1 MLHIL
6 PSNITRR
13 MYNIKP
19 CTADDM
25 MNDLTHTKTWTLCTG
40 WRVGDTLYLN
50 DSMSENGAQEYAV
63 LRVQP
68 GIGCLFAE
76 QFESVTFSWMTLEEI
91 KDFIEQTWC
100 ANIETGDYA
109 ELARAFGNITF
120 VQDHHDALPYCLLCE

>member
-1 MLHIL
+1 MLHIF
-6 PSNITRR
+6 PSNTTRR
-13 MYNIKP
+13 VYNIKP

-25 MNDLTHTKTWTLCTG
+25 MNDLAHTKTWTLCTG
-40 WRVGDTLYLN
+40 WCVGDTLYLN

-91 KDFIEQTWC
+91 EDFIEQTWN
-100 ANIETGDYA
+100 ADIETGDYA
-109 ELARAFGNITF
+109 EIAHVFGNAIF
-120 VQDHHDALPYCLLCE
+120 VQDNHDALPYCPLCA